1 MAASTQRSFW
11 RIAAGIL
18 LLLVAA
24 AAGAWLGRLTA
35 QETPSATAAAAASG
49 TPAISSGTTANPG
62 TPSAAPPEGAASPS
76 QPIAEAGPPALLSC
90 DARLFQGRPAL
101 LLTFEQPLARD
112 QDFGAALQAFDLGPL
127 ADSDAT
133 NDGNEADGSGAVDEA
148 AADAADAT
156 AAPGSRDASP
166 GKVLPAAWSL
176 DDNPHLLWYTAARPS
191 RQYRVQA
198 GPPLLAGNGTAMRQA
213 ADCRVDSPAMP
224 PTFYFASRGVVLP
237 AGQNGGLPVVTVNV
251 PVVDVEFLRIRPE
264 RVADF
269 YDKVLGYGLGSGNDD
284 DRWRYRSNRALQGN
298 VGTWELD
305 QLAPLGESV
314 FRGRF
319 DTTPDR
325 DLRQTSFL
333 PVEAIEALRAPGIYI
348 AIMSEPGRYRYEFQV
363 THFYVSD
370 IGLHLRQHERQ
381 HTAFVTSLRDA
392 SAMPGVEVSLLD
404 ARGQTLASAISDAEG
419 KVSFDG
425 DWRAARVLRARRGD
439 EQSLLALYQP
449 ALDLSEFPVTGLPG
463 GDPRAFIWAGRTL
476 YRPGET
482 FVVSALV
489 RNADGEALPPQAVQ
503 ADWKQP
509 DGRVVR
515 TEHWRPSASEAG
527 YLQGG
532 FDLPADAPTGRWR
545 LELRAEPGDATPL
558 GVWNFQ
564 VEDFLPERLELTFDE
579 HPPALAAGEDWRL
592 TLQGDYRHGAP
603 AAGHRVVSEMRGEPA
618 DQLLPAAWP
627 GYRFGDLARTSE
639 DNWQSLP
646 ELELDAEGRAEW
658 RVPSSLMAATAPT
671 RWIASL
677 RLLDSG
683 GRPVIRQAE
692 ATLWPAPVLIGI
704 RPGFAGD
711 TTADGGNATFDVIRV
726 DPQGQLSGL
735 SQAEVRL
742 LREHREYHWRYDEQS
757 GWSSAFIDQDE
768 LVEALSLDL
777 ASGQNTL
784 QFPVQWG
791 RYRLEILDSDTGE
804 MLTYRFF
811 AGWDAEAAGELGQRP
826 DRVQL
831 KVGPQPVTAA
841 TRALQVEVQPP
852 HDGIAVLTLET
863 DRVLWSARVPVL
875 ATGSVVEVPWPEGLA
890 RHDAYVTAT
899 VFRPAGEGDTRQATP
914 SRAVG
919 IAYVALDRRDRRLEL
934 ALSHPPQVRPGTT
947 LDLEIQLAEA
957 PAPGSDPLYVTV
969 SAVDTGILD
978 LVGDTLP
985 SPWQAWFGQQRYD
998 GRLLDLYGRLI
1009 ERMPGTTARLRWGG
1023 DSAGAMRGDLTIPVK
1038 LVDIFHGPVGFDAEG
1053 RATVALE
1060 LPDFDGRLR
1069 LQAVAFGERRYGSGQ
1084 SDVTLVSPWV
1094 ADWATPLFLRTGD
1107 RSQAWLELQNRSGGN
1122 GILDWRLKADGALQP
1137 PRPAAG
1143 SVTLADSERQRLA
1156 IMLEAAAEPGPAA
1169 LSLQRQPRDPA
1180 VALPERTRELPVL
1193 PTAAASS
1200 ATGFISVPAGAH
1212 LTVPLSALA
1221 QTLPAGRQLGVRGAA
1236 QPALDWA
1243 PWASALLTY
1252 AYPCAEQTVSAHYPL
1267 LWLSA
1272 GQLAALPPAPGLAA
1286 APLPSPEAIPGRL
1299 AQAVARLVRLQTPG
1313 GAFTLWPGGDA
1324 DPWLT
1329 AWVAQFLNDMAQAS
1343 QPLPPDLLSAALDAT
1358 RGQLQ
1363 GAPAALQELPVA
1375 KAGDNPDAPYAKADR
1390 MWADEAHARFAAAA
1404 LAGYVLAQRQQAPL
1418 GTLRQLW
1425 DQHRARALS
1434 PLPLLQLGLALQAM
1448 GDQPRAEAAFQRAA
1462 SQVYQATPWTAGT
1475 TDYGSRL
1482 RDLAWSLALAYRH
1495 NVLADHRDTWLAE
1508 VLEILNQRQGRGLS
1522 TQEWQA
1528 LVQAGLAL
1536 PAAAQGQDWRLQV
1549 RLGSDAA
1556 RQLTPATDATHWR
1569 AEPALQAASP
1579 ALTLHNPG
1587 SHPVFVRTDWQ
1598 GYPRDAAQGAD
1609 TATGLKVER
1618 RWFHP
1623 DGTPWNGEPLV
1634 SGDALIVRLDAQ
1646 AERPVRQALLVDP
1659 LPAGFALDNLALLD
1673 DDALPDADYD
1683 GVTLRDSLRDGRV
1696 HERSYRDDRFVAA
1709 LDVDGTV
1716 SLLYRVQV
1724 LNPGSYHVPAAVVS
1738 AMYQPE
1744 FRAASAA
1751 APPAATAA
1759 TDPRD
1764 TRLVIVAEQRP

>member
-35 QETPSATAAAAASG
+35 QETPSATAAANASG
-49 TPAISSGTTANPG
+49 TPAASSGTPANRSA
-62 TPSAAPPEGAASPS
+62 PSAAPPDGAASPT

-101 LLTFEQPLARD
+101 LLTFEQPLERN
-112 QDFGAALQAFDLGPL
+112 QDFGAAVQAFDLGPL
-127 ADSDAT
+127 ADTDAT
-133 NDGNEADGSGAVDEA
+133 TDGGAADGSGEA
-148 AADAADAT
+148 AADAT
-156 AAPGSRDASP
+156 AASDSRETTP

-176 DDNPHLLWYTAARPS
+176 GDNPHLLWYTAAQPA

-198 GPPLLAGNGTAMRQA
+198 GPPLHASGGAAMEEA
-213 ADCRVDSPAMP
+213 TDCRIDSPAMP

-237 AGQNGGLPVVTVNV
+237 AGQNGGLPVVTVNT

-269 YDKVLGYGLGSGNDD
+269 YDKVLGYGLGTGNDD

-333 PVEAIEALRAPGIYI
+333 PVEGIEALRAPGIYI

-381 HTAFVTSLRDA
+381 HTVFVTSLRDA
-392 SAMPGVEVSLLD
+392 SAMPGVDVSLLD
-404 ARGQTLASAISDAEG
+404 ARGQVLASATSDAEG
-419 KVSFDG
+419 RVTFDG
-425 DWRAARVLRARRGD
+425 DWRSARVLRAQRGN
-439 EQSLLALYQP
+439 EQSLLALHQP

-463 GDPRAFIWAGRTL
+463 GDPRAFLWAGRTL

-482 FVVSALV
+482 FIVSALV
-489 RNADGEALPPQAVQ
+489 RNADGEALPPQTVQ

-515 TEHWRPSASEAG
+515 TEHWRPSAEAG
-527 YLQGG
+527 YLQGS

-545 LELRAEPGDATPL
+545 LELRAAPGDATPL
-558 GVWNFQ
+558 GVWHFQ
-564 VEDFLPERLELTFDE
+564 VEDFLPERLELTFNDT
-579 HPPALAAGEDWRL
+579 PPALALGEDWTL
-592 TLQGDYRHGAP
+592 PLQGDYRHGAP
-603 AAGHRVVSEMRGEPA
+603 AAGHRIVSELRGEPA
-618 DQLLPAAWP
+618 DQLLPAIWP
-627 GYRFGDLARTSE
+627 GYRFGDLAGAA
-639 DNWQSLP
+639 DANWQSLP
-646 ELELDAEGRAEW
+646 ELALDDKGQAEW

-671 RWIASL
+671 RWVASL
-677 RLLDSG
+677 RLLDNG
-683 GRPVIRQAE
+683 GRPVIRRAE

-704 RPGFAGD
+704 RPAFAGD
-711 TTADGGNATFDVIRV
+711 TTADGGNAAFDVIRV
-726 DPQGQLSGL
+726 DPQGQLAGL
-735 SQAEVRL
+735 PQAQVRL

-757 GWSSAFIDQDE
+757 GWSSAFVDQDE
-768 LVEALSLDL
+768 LIEALSLDL
-777 ASGQNTL
+777 ASGQAKL

-791 RYRLEILDSDTGE
+791 RYRLEILDPDTGE
-804 MLTYRFF
+804 TLSYRFF

-831 KVGPQPVTAA
+831 KVGPQPVTTD
-841 TRALQVEVQPP
+841 TRTLRVEIQPP
-852 HDGIAVLTLET
+852 HDGLAVLTLET
-863 DRVLWSARVPVL
+863 DRVLWSARAPVS
-875 ATGSVVEVPWPEGLA
+875 ATGTVVEVPWPEGLA

-919 IAYVALDRRDRRLEL
+919 IAYVALDRSDRQLEL
-934 ALSHPPQVRPGTT
+934 ALSHPQQVRPATT
-947 LDLEIQLAEA
+947 LDLDIRLAE
-957 PAPGSDPLYVTV
+957 PPEPGAGPLYVTV

-978 LVGDTLP
+978 LVGDALP

-998 GRLLDLYGRLI
+998 GRLVDLYGRLI

-1023 DSAGAMRGDLTIPVK
+1023 DSAGALRGDLTIPVK
-1038 LVDIFHGPVGFDAEG
+1038 LIDIFQGPVSFDASG
-1053 RATVALE
+1053 HASVPLE

-1069 LQAVAFGERRYGSGQ
+1069 LQAVAFGERQYGSAQ
-1084 SDVTLVSPWV
+1084 SDVTLVSSWV

-1107 RSQAWLELQNRSGGN
+1107 QSRAWLDLQNRSGQDGA
-1122 GILDWRLKADGALQP
+1122 LDWRLDAAGALQP
-1137 PRPAAG
+1137 PRPEAG
-1143 SVTLADSERQRLA
+1143 SVTLAEGERQRLA
-1156 IMLEAAAEPGPAA
+1156 ITLAASEAPGPAS
-1169 LSLQRQPRDPA
+1169 LTLQRLPQAPA
-1180 VALPERTRELPVL
+1180 AALPERTRDLPVL
-1193 PTAAASS
+1193 PTIAATS
-1200 ATGFISVPAGAH
+1200 AAGFLSVPAGER
-1212 LTVPLSALA
+1212 LTLPLTALA
-1221 QTLPAGRQLGVRGAA
+1221 ETLPAGRRLSVTGAA
-1236 QPALDWA
+1236 QPGLDWE
-1243 PWASALLTY
+1243 PWASELLTY

-1272 GQLAALPPAPGLAA
+1272 GQLTALPPAPGFD
-1286 APLPSPEAIPGRL
+1286 APPVPSSAAIPERL
-1299 AQAVARLVRLQTPG
+1299 AQAVARLARLQTPG
-1313 GAFTLWPGGDA
+1313 GAFSLWQGGDA

-1329 AWVAQFLNDMAQAS
+1329 AWVAQFLSEMSQAGQS
-1343 QPLPPDLLSAALDAT
+1343 LPPELLSTALDAT

-1363 GAPAALQELPVA
+1363 GAPSALQELPA
-1375 KAGDNPDAPYAKADR
+1375 PANTGAGRDTPYARADR
-1390 MWADEAHARFAAAA
+1390 MWVDEAHARFAAAA

-1425 DQHRARALS
+1425 DQHQARALS

-1448 GDQPRAEAAFQRAA
+1448 GDQPRAEAAFQRAGA
-1462 SQVYQATPWTAGT
+1462 QVYQASPWTAGT

-1482 RDLAWSLALAYRH
+1482 RDLAWALALAYRH
-1495 NVLADHRDTWLAE
+1495 DVLADRRDTWLAE
-1508 VLEILNQRQGRGLS
+1508 ITEILNQRQGRGLS

-1536 PAAAQGQDWRLQV
+1536 PKATTNPDWQLQV
-1549 RLGSDAA
+1549 QLEDGPM
-1556 RQLTPATDATHWR
+1556 QTLTPADNTARWLAEALLRADA
-1569 AEPALQAASP
+1569 P

-1587 SHPVFVRTDWQ
+1587 AHAVFVRTDWQ
-1598 GYPRDAAQGAD
+1598 AYPRDAAAGAN
-1609 TATGLKVER
+1609 AAGLTVER

-1623 DGTPWNGEPLV
+1623 DGTLWNGEPLA
-1634 SGDALIVRLDAQ
+1634 SGDALIVRVDAT

-1673 DDALPDADYD
+1673 DDTLPDADYD
-1683 GVTLRDSLRDGRV
+1683 GVSLRDSLRDGRV

-1716 SLLYRVQV
+1716 SLLYRVQL
-1724 LNPGSYHVPAAVVS
+1724 LNPGQYHVPAAVVS

-1751 APPAATAA
+1751 AAPAADGTA
-1759 TDPRD
+1759 RD
-1764 TRLVIVAEQRP
+1764 AALLTIVAERP